1 MARAGRSV
9 CLFERGREL
18 LPGEYP
24 NEADEALKE
33 VHIEGPGFRQGRI
46 DGLYDFRVNPEVNIF
61 MGCGLGGTSL
71 VNANVSMKPEDRV
84 LDDPIWPVELKQDQA
99 LTEGYQRA
107 EAMLQPV
114 RIPHLPTKTA
124 MHQ

>member
-1 MARAGRSV
+1 
-9 CLFERGREL
+9 
-18 LPGEYP
+18 
-24 NEADEALKE
+24 
-33 VHIEGPGFRQGRI
+33 
-46 DGLYDFRVNPEVNIF
+46 
-61 MGCGLGGTSL
+61 
-71 VNANVSMKPEDRV
+71 
-84 LDDPIWPVELKQDQA
+84 DDPIWPVELKQDQA